1 MALAMRN
8 SESAGA
14 GTRLEGRR
22 FLVCGICGWVHYA
35 MTAEEK
41 AAQDRTLERYQ
52 LDWSERRTYE
62 SAYRQCLRCESPVE
76 AFRTAGER
84 DLNRAAGHIVTPV
97 LFDE

>member
-1 MALAMRN
+1 
-8 SESAGA
+8 
-14 GTRLEGRR
+14 
-22 FLVCGICGWVHYA
+22 

-62 SAYRQCLRCESPVE
+62 SAYRQCLRCESPVD

-84 DLNRAAGHIVTPV
+84 DLDRAAGHMLTPV
-97 LFDE
+97 LLDD

>member
-1 MALAMRN
+1 
-8 SESAGA
+8 
-14 GTRLEGRR
+14 
-22 FLVCGICGWVHYA
+22 

>member
-1 MALAMRN
+1 MGSQVRE
-8 SESAGA
+8 SESSGA
-14 GTRLEGRR
+14 GTRLHGRR

-62 SAYRQCLRCESPVE
+62 SAYRQCLRCESPVD

-84 DLNRAAGHIVTPV
+84 DLDRAAGHMLTPV
-97 LFDE
+97 LLDD

>member
-1 MALAMRN
+1 MASLEREIEPRGVG
-8 SESAGA
+8 S
-14 GTRLEGRR
+14 RLHDRR

-52 LDWSERRTYE
+52 LDLSERRVYE

-76 AFRTAGER
+76 VFRSAADR
-84 DLNRAAGHIVTPV
+84 DLERAAGHMVTPV
-97 LFDE
+97 LLDD

>member
-1 MALAMRN
+1 MASPLMEIEPR
-8 SESAGA
+8 GA
-14 GTRLEGRR
+14 GTRLYDRR

-52 LDWSERRTYE
+52 LDLSERRIYE

-76 AFRTAGER
+76 VFRRAGER
-84 DLNRAAGHIVTPV
+84 DLDRAAGHMVTPV
-97 LFDE
+97 LFDD